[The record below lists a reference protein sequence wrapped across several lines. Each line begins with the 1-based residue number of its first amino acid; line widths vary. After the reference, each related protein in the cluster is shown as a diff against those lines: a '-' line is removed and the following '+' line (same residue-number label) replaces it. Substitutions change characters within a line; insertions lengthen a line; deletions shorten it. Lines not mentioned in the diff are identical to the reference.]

1 MRRFRFDIRKNLFM
15 EKVAGC
21 QNGLP
26 REAVESLEVFETWVS
41 DGTQKVRLVVGLGD
55 HERLFQPR

>member
-1 MRRFRFDIRKNLFM
+1 M
-15 EKVAGC
+15 EKVAGR